1 MANQKLNISNF
12 ESEKLSKKQQK
23 TVSGGDDPIDPSK
36 GDGKGNTVGS
46 TVPVPNQNPIP

>member
-36 GDGKGNTVGS
+36 GDGKGNTVAI
-46 TVPVPNQNPIP
+46 TNRTQNPKP

>member
-23 TVSGGDDPIDPSK
+23 TVSGGDEAIDPSK